1 LEDSKEGESIRPI
14 GLPVVEYLERRRTDG
29 VGTYVFPGQGEDNA
43 FGLPE
48 SFQAALEDSPLSDV
62 TPHVLRHYVAFR
74 TMLRTVAEFC
84 NFSRKLQIVRPKGL
98 AKHAT

>member
-1 LEDSKEGESIRPI
+1 ML
-14 GLPVVEYLERRRTDG
+14 
-29 VGTYVFPGQGEDNA
+29 N
-43 FGLPE
+43 
-48 SFQAALEDSPLSDV
+48 
-62 TPHVLRHYVAFR
+62 HYVAFR